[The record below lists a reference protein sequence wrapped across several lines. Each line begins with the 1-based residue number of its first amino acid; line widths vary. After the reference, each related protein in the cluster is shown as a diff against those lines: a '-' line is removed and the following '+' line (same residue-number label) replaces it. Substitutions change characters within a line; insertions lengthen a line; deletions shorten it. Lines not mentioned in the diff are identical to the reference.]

1 MTIPIRRIHQL
12 TPQVYEGA
20 VGTFQGESL
29 SQPNVKYYAQG
40 VIVKIVDGP
49 QWALVH
55 VRTQSG
61 TIVLK
66 MP

>member
-1 MTIPIRRIHQL
+1 MTIPIRRIRQL

-40 VIVKIVDGP
+40 VIVKIMDGP
-49 QWALVH
+49 RWAVVS

-61 TIVLK
+61 VILLK
-66 MP
+66 M